1 MAMKM
6 SSVFESS
13 STRFPDPK
21 SVTPSFVTTTTATTR
36 HHQPGSVRMSQQS
49 GRHLRKGQVFYGERV
64 PIGPGPAAL
73 NTPFNLNERRM
84 RPRLAKPPSRGP
96 RRKSRKESAV
106 VGPGSY
112 VTRGNILK
120 PSFNRRLGGNRVVKP
135 SGFPTTS
142 RTTISSSR
150 SDLKITFC

>member
-13 STRFPDPK
+13 SARFPDPK
-21 SVTPSFVTTTTATTR
+21 SLTPSFVTTTTR

-64 PIGPGPAAL
+64 PIGPGPAAF
-73 NTPFNLNERRM
+73 NTPFVPNEHKM

-96 RRKSRKESAV
+96 RRRSRKERAV

-120 PSFNRRLGGNRVVKP
+120 PSFNRRLGGNHAVIKPP
-135 SGFPTTS
+135 SGLST
-142 RTTISSSR
+142 RTALSFSG
-150 SDLKITFC
+150 SDLRISFC